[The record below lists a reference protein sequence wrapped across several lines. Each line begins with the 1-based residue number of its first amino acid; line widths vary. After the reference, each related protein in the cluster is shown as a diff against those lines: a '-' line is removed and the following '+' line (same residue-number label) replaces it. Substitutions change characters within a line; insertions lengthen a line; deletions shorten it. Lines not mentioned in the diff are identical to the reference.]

1 MDAVRARA
9 PNASHVVRLRRSS
22 AASHI
27 TAPFIAALATAIL
40 FCAGAPR
47 LAHAA
52 ASPDSARV
60 DELERKVNVLTEE
73 IEHMKLGAAA
83 DTTTPA
89 LRNDVGLGPAAAR
102 VHDSRAALA
111 VGGYGEMVLSAF
123 DRQRQDGEISGIDNR
138 LDLLRGVIYLGH
150 RFSDELLLESEFEW
164 EHAGVTDEGTAQV
177 DSTGQG
183 EVALT
188 GEATLEFAFLEWSR
202 HRSFGVRAG
211 KMLVP
216 VGLTN
221 EIHEPPTL
229 IGALRPD
236 VENFVIPTTWSEPGA
251 GVFGTLAS
259 GITYRAYVMSGLDGA
274 RFSAE
279 TAIREGRQGGSEA
292 VATHPA
298 AAVRLDWT
306 GTPGLLVGGSYYAGN
321 AWQRPQPVGAHL
333 DPIVR
338 LSEVHGKIEWHS
350 LDLRALYVRGTL
362 SQSVELSDQI
372 GLVGNERLGNAFFG
386 GYVAAQYDIM
396 PQISPGSRYGLLPY
410 IRYDESDTQD
420 GVAPPGSENPAL
432 HITALTLGVDFRP
445 HPDVALKAERQL
457 RRNETHTATSQWNMS
472 LGWMF

>member
-1 MDAVRARA
+1 VRAAGRGSA
-9 PNASHVVRLRRSS
+9 RGIAHARPC
-22 AASHI
+22 AASHLI
-27 TAPFIAALATAIL
+27 APFISALATALLIG
-40 FCAGAPR
+40 AGAPR

-60 DELERKVNVLTEE
+60 DELERKVDVLSEE

-83 DTTTPA
+83 DTTTPVV
-89 LRNDVGLGPAAAR
+89 RNDLGLGPAAAR
-102 VHDSRAALA
+102 VHESRAALA

-123 DRQRQDGEISGIDNR
+123 DRTRQDGEIAGIDNR

-164 EHAGVTDEGTAQV
+164 EHAGVTDEGSASV
-177 DSTGQG
+177 DSSGQG
-183 EVALT
+183 DVALS

-211 KMLVP
+211 KMLMP
-216 VGLTN
+216 IGLTN

-236 VENFVIPTTWSEPGA
+236 VENTVIPTTWAEPGV
-251 GVFGTLAS
+251 GVFGTVAS
-259 GITYRAYVMSGLDGA
+259 GLSYRAYVVSGLDGA
-274 RFSAE
+274 RFEAE
-279 TAIREGRQGGSEA
+279 SAIREGRQGGSQA
-292 VATHPA
+292 IATHPA
-298 AAVRLDWT
+298 GVLRLDWV
-306 GTPGLLVGGSYYAGN
+306 GTEGLLVGGSYYAGN
-321 AWQRPQPVGAHL
+321 AWQRPQPVGTHL
-333 DPIVR
+333 DPMVR
-338 LSEVHGKIEWHS
+338 LSEVHGKLDWHS

-362 SQSVELSDQI
+362 SQSVELSDEL

-396 PQISPGSRYGLLPY
+396 PQISPGSRLGLLPY
-410 IRYDESDTQD
+410 VRYDESDTQD
-420 GVAPPGSENPAL
+420 GVAAPGSENPAF
-432 HITALTLGVDFRP
+432 HMTALTLGVAFRP

-457 RRNETHTATSQWNMS
+457 RRNETHTATSQWNLS